1 MHVCEEATPTHPCV
15 CDRPGTDASPAW
27 PDFSPP
33 LEGTPPPLS
42 TAPLPL
48 PSWDWTEQVLA
59 PPLQRAR
66 SSPSSSCARSG
77 VAPLPLRAPLPC
89 APKAPALLWGSRRD
103 VAPWTMGRRPPASHG
118 RTRNGAPLGGIW
130 ANSSCCSSASPTA
143 AGGEDEGPALCPAS
157 RGLALRRSLSP
168 RFRAR
173 SLELAHSPDRGR
185 SVRSLG
191 ATPGPQSAHCGRD
204 TGSAARAP
212 VPLCPWD
219 DCPPESP
226 ESPAGRRRAC
236 TACSAGRGAH
246 EWAAVARPGGAGSL
260 PGLGQT
266 RLRPAAAAL
275 AGLCGCSRP
284 SPWEANLLGRASAG
298 RSPPPCF
305 LLWTQLSAAEQGELP
320 RGCARRFWVAFCR
333 ETFNH
338 TEFSL

>member
-1 MHVCEEATPTHPCV
+1 MHVREEATPTHPCV
-15 CDRPGTDASPAW
+15 CDRPGADASPAW

-48 PSWDWTEQVLA
+48 PSWDWTGQVLA

-66 SSPSSSCARSG
+66 SSPFRRVPGAGSHLCPSERRCRARPRPRRCYGGAEGTS
-77 VAPLPLRAPLPC
+77 LPGQWGAGLPQ
-89 APKAPALLWGSRRD
+89 ATGGPG
-103 VAPWTMGRRPPASHG
+103 MGRLSAGFG
-118 RTRNGAPLGGIW
+118 RTRA
-130 ANSSCCSSASPTA
+130 AAASASPTA
-143 AGGEDEGPALCPAS
+143 AGGGDEGPTLCPAS

-173 SLELAHSPDRGR
+173 SLLLAHSPDRGR

-275 AGLCGCSRP
+275 AGLCGCSRR
-284 SPWEANLLGRASAG
+284 SPWEANLPWKASAG
-298 RSPPPCF
+298 RSPPPWF